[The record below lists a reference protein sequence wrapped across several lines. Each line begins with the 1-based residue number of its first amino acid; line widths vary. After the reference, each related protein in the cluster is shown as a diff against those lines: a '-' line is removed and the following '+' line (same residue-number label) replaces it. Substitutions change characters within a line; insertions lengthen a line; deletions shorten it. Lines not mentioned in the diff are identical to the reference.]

1 MYKVPFV
8 NYPEQSEGDVEFVVD
23 IVQNFYNNKPEVE
36 L

>member
-8 NYPEQSEGDVEFVVD
+8 NYPEQSEEDVEFVVD
-23 IVQNFYNNKPEVE
+23 VVQNFYNNKSEVE